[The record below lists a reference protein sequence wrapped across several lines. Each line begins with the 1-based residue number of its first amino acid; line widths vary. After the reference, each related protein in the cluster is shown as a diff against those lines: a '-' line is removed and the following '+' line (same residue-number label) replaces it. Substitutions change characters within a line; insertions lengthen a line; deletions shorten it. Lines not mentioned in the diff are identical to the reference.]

1 MQTIEQHDPA
11 VPTITTRILPSA
23 ISDLSLIELRA
34 IAQTTNRSDVL
45 RRWLSECLTA
55 EFVRRENEEPELIET
70 ESWILPWHKWTD
82 GDLQRA
88 LATTYSW
95 LDVASVAGTKIVLQ
109 QIHRAVCTAACA
121 RLGEIDA
128 AVKLAQMRDKR

>member
-1 MQTIEQHDPA
+1 MQNVIEQHDPS

-34 IAQTTNRSDVL
+34 IASEKRDAL
-45 RRWLSECLTA
+45 RRWLSDCLAA
-55 EFVRRENEEPELIET
+55 EFVRRENEEHELIET
-70 ESWILPWHKWTD
+70 ESWVLPWHRWTD

-109 QIHRAVCTAACA
+109 QIHRAVCTAVCA
-121 RLGEIDA
+121 RLAEIDA
-128 AVKLAQMRDKR
+128 AVKLAQMRGDK